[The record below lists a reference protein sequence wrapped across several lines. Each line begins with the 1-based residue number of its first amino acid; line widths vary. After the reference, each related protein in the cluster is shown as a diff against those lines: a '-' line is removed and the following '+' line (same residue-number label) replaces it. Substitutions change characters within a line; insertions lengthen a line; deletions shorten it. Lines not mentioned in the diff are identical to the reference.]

1 MELLKKVPYTI
12 GEINTQE
19 VLIMAMFT
27 PKPLAQS
34 CPLEDPAGDYKTARR
49 AEQYRVS
56 GQAIYFP
63 AFPGTQYL
71 SFASLSRALTRNASM
86 PLTGCCGKAL
96 PVTRL
101 RLYYDGGEF
110 YQDFTFEK
118 QAVAN
123 QVLDAI
129 AAAYPEL
136 PVQREERPQSAI

>member
-1 MELLKKVPYTI
+1 
-12 GEINTQE
+12 
-19 VLIMAMFT
+19 MAIFT
-27 PKPLAQS
+27 PKPLAKF

-49 AEQYRVS
+49 AEQYRNS
-56 GQAIYFP
+56 KKALYFP

-71 SFASLSRALTRNASM
+71 SFASLTRALTRNTSL

-118 QAVAN
+118 LAGAN
-123 QVLDAI
+123 EVLDTI
-129 AAAYPEL
+129 AAARPDLSVE
-136 PVQREERPQSAI
+136 REERAQSAI

>member
-1 MELLKKVPYTI
+1 
-12 GEINTQE
+12 
-19 VLIMAMFT
+19 MAIFT
-27 PKPLAQS
+27 PKSLSQS
-34 CPLEDPAGDYKTARR
+34 HPLEDPAGDYKTARR

-56 GQAIYFP
+56 GRAIYFP

-71 SFASLSRALTRNASM
+71 SFASLSKALTRNTSM

-118 QAVAN
+118 LPNAN
-123 QVLDAI
+123 EVLDLI
-129 AAAYPEL
+129 AAARPEL
-136 PVQREERPQSAI
+136 PLEREDRPQSAI

>member
-1 MELLKKVPYTI
+1 MTI
-12 GEINTQE
+12 
-19 VLIMAMFT
+19 FT
-27 PKPLAQS
+27 PKPLAQTH
-34 CPLEDPAGDYKTARR
+34 PLEDPAGDYKTARR

-71 SFASLSRALTRNASM
+71 SFASLTRALTRNTSL

-118 QAVAN
+118 LAN
-123 QVLDAI
+123 ANEVLDAI
-129 AAAYPEL
+129 AAARPEISL
-136 PVQREERPQSAI
+136 EREERAQSAI

>member
-1 MELLKKVPYTI
+1 
-12 GEINTQE
+12 
-19 VLIMAMFT
+19 MALFA
-27 PKPLAQS
+27 PKPLAKT

-49 AEQYRVS
+49 AEQYRFS
-56 GQAIYFP
+56 GQAVYFP

-71 SFASLSRALTRNASM
+71 SFASLTRALTRNTSL

-118 QAVAN
+118 LANAN

-129 AAAYPEL
+129 AAACPAL
-136 PVQREERPQSAI
+136 PTEREERPQSAV

>member
-1 MELLKKVPYTI
+1 
-12 GEINTQE
+12 
-19 VLIMAMFT
+19 MAIFT
-27 PKPLAQS
+27 PKPLAQTH
-34 CPLEDPAGDYKTARR
+34 PLEDPAGDYKTARR

-56 GQAIYFP
+56 RQAIYFP

-71 SFASLSRALTRNASM
+71 SFASLDRALTRNTSM

-118 QAVAN
+118 LPNAN
-123 QVLDAI
+123 EVLDVI
-129 AAAYPEL
+129 AAARPEL
-136 PVQREERPQSAI
+136 PLEREERPQSAI

>member
-1 MELLKKVPYTI
+1 
-12 GEINTQE
+12 
-19 VLIMAMFT
+19 MALFA
-27 PKPLAQS
+27 PKPLAKT
-34 CPLEDPAGDYKTARR
+34 CPLEDPAGDYKAARR
-49 AEQYRVS
+49 AEQYRFS
-56 GQAIYFP
+56 GQAVYFP

-71 SFASLSRALTRNASM
+71 SFASLTRALTRNTSL

-118 QAVAN
+118 LANAN

-129 AAAYPEL
+129 AAACPAL
-136 PVQREERPQSAI
+136 PTEREERPQSAV

>member
-1 MELLKKVPYTI
+1 
-12 GEINTQE
+12 
-19 VLIMAMFT
+19 MAIFT

-34 CPLEDPAGDYKTARR
+34 HPLEDPAGDYKTARR

-71 SFASLSRALTRNASM
+71 SFASLSRALTRNTSL

-96 PVTRL
+96 PITRL

-118 QAVAN
+118 LAN
-123 QVLDAI
+123 ANEVLDTV
-129 AAAYPEL
+129 AAARPEL
-136 PVQREERPQSAI
+136 PLEREERPQTSV

>member
-1 MELLKKVPYTI
+1 
-12 GEINTQE
+12 
-19 VLIMAMFT
+19 MALFT
-27 PKPLAQS
+27 PRSLARS
-34 CPLEDPAGDYKTARR
+34 HALEDPAGDYRTARR

-71 SFASLSRALTRNASM
+71 SFASLTRALTRNTSM

-118 QAVAN
+118 LASAN
-123 QVLDAI
+123 QVLDTI
-129 AAAYPEL
+129 AAARPEL
-136 PVQREERPQSAI
+136 PLEREERPQTSI

>member
-1 MELLKKVPYTI
+1 
-12 GEINTQE
+12 
-19 VLIMAMFT
+19 MAIFT

-34 CPLEDPAGDYKTARR
+34 CPLEDPAGDYKIARR
-49 AEQYRVS
+49 VEQYRFS
-56 GQAIYFP
+56 KQAA

-71 SFASLSRALTRNASM
+71 SFAALTKALTRNTSL

-118 QAVAN
+118 LAN
-123 QVLDAI
+123 ANEVLDTI
-129 AAAYPEL
+129 ATARPEL
-136 PVQREERPQSAI
+136 PLEREERPQTAI

>member
-1 MELLKKVPYTI
+1 
-12 GEINTQE
+12 
-19 VLIMAMFT
+19 MAIFT
-27 PKPLAQS
+27 PKPLAQTH
-34 CPLEDPAGDYKTARR
+34 PLEDPAGDYKTARR

-71 SFASLSRALTRNASM
+71 SFAALTRALTRNTSM

-118 QAVAN
+118 LAAAN
-123 QVLDAI
+123 QVLDTV
-129 AAAYPEL
+129 AAARPEL
-136 PVQREERPQSAI
+136 PLEREERAQSAI